1 MIYVALIFFIIAP
14 VLSLPF
20 SVIGLFKD
28 EKHKKLFM
36 LLIAFVMGI
45 ISFYISHNQ
54 YNIDLNVY
62 EVQVEALSKLPFNYF
77 IEFMLEGKEYLTQ
90 IIFWILGKLDYFD
103 FWKFLVAFLG
113 YSIVGITVI
122 EYGKKNK
129 FSNNMMN
136 LSLIVV
142 WLLYN
147 KLNLLLGV
155 RNELA
160 FCIFVYAIYLDII
173 KESKNK
179 ILIYI
184 LYTLPVL
191 IHQSTLI
198 LIILRLFLPIFM
210 KSRIPFYLVLALYA
224 FSYNFVTIFAGVLVK
239 IPMFG
244 NIFSQLS
251 AYGESIESAIGS
263 NVFITVI
270 LICSI
275 ILYCI
280 LLKSKKK
287 VLKDENLIN
296 KKIYSIAEMLLA
308 FGIFSFNYYHVFI
321 RYTNFSMVFVAMI
334 LIFILNK
341 YKIKE
346 KTNLLLITIFI
357 IVIILGFLQ
366 YKEIMKYD
374 FISGAINNLYKNIF
388 FILGGK

>member
-1 MIYVALIFFIIAP
+1 MIYVALIFLIIAP

-20 SVIGLFKD
+20 SVLGLFKD
-28 EKHKKLFM
+28 EKNKKIYM
-36 LLIAFVMGI
+36 VMIAFVMGI
-45 ISFYISHNQ
+45 VSFYFPHNQ

-77 IEFMLEGKEYLTQ
+77 IEALLEGKEYLTQ
-90 IIFWILGKLDYFD
+90 TIFWILGKLNYFD

-113 YSIVGITVI
+113 YSTIGITVI

-129 FSNNMMN
+129 FSNYMIN

-142 WLLYN
+142 WLMYN
-147 KLNLLLGV
+147 KLNLLLGI

-160 FCIFVYAIYLDII
+160 FCMFIYAVYLDII

-179 ILIYI
+179 ILIYSLYI
-184 LYTLPVL
+184 LPIL

-198 LIILRLFLPIFM
+198 LIILRLLLPVFM
-210 KSRIPFYLVLALYA
+210 KSRTTFYIILAFYA
-224 FSYNFVTIFAGVLVK
+224 FSYNFVTIFAGVLVN

-251 AYGESIESAIGS
+251 LYSESIKSAIGS
-263 NVFITVI
+263 NVFIAVI

-275 ILYCI
+275 IIYCI
-280 LLKSKKK
+280 MLNYRNKT
-287 VLKDENLIN
+287 LKDENLVN

-308 FGIFSFNYYHVFI
+308 FGIFSFNYYHVFV

-334 LIFILNK
+334 LMFILNK
-341 YKIKE
+341 HQIK
-346 KTNLLLITIFI
+346 KRTNLLLVTIFI
-357 IVIILGFLQ
+357 IVIALGILQ

-374 FISGAINNLYKNIF
+374 FMSGAINNLYKNIF